1 MERTIGDRPIVR
13 LPDTPPHRPDGAVR
27 IADRMM
33 PAARS
38 APSVEGV
45 MDVSLPATGPGP
57 GILARGL
64 RLDLWLH
71 IALVTTTLASTVR
84 YLSGH
89 GLGDRAP
96 VVLTGAGLLLSLYGA
111 HAADPRRRDR
121 PIAVATAWCVLLLA
135 LWLGLVVVAPSF
147 SWVAVPLAF
156 VALQVLPFGAA
167 AVAIVAM
174 TVVVAAAWTSM
185 QHRLDPTVVVGPIA
199 VATLTV
205 VAYRS
210 LEREATTRRRLLEEL
225 RDAQGELSEAQHV
238 AGRLAERARLSREI
252 HDSVAQGFSSI
263 NLLLQ
268 AAEQSWDTRPA
279 AARDHVEQ
287 AARTARDGL
296 DEVRRVVRD
305 LAPSEL
311 SPTTAGAATDAE
323 AFPAALRRTC
333 EQAVAGTELAVQFHV
348 DGDPFPV
355 PAEVA
360 IAVLRTT
367 RGALANVVEH
377 ARASQVAVSLTYQ
390 PDELI
395 LDVCDDGRG
404 FDPDRRPS
412 GSAASGRGRGLA
424 GIAERAVLHGG
435 RLVVESA
442 PGAGTT
448 LALSLPVAPEAGR

>member
-1 MERTIGDRPIVR
+1 
-13 LPDTPPHRPDGAVR
+13 
-27 IADRMM
+27 
-33 PAARS
+33 
-38 APSVEGV
+38 
-45 MDVSLPATGPGP
+45 MDVSLPTSGARR
-57 GILARGL
+57 GILARGI

-71 IALVTTTLASTVR
+71 LALVATTLASTVR

-96 VVLTGAGLLLSLYGA
+96 VVLIGVGLLLSLYGA
-111 HAADPRRRDR
+111 HAADPGRRRR
-121 PIAVATAWCVLLLA
+121 PAALGVLWCASLLV

-156 VALQVLPFGAA
+156 VALQVLPFSAA
-167 AVAIVAM
+167 AGAIVTM

-210 LEREATTRRRLLEEL
+210 LEREATRRRRLLEEL

-268 AAEQSWDTRPA
+268 AAEQAWTSRPN
-279 AARDHVEQ
+279 AAREHVHQ
-287 AARTARDGL
+287 AAVTAREGL

-311 SPTTAGAATDAE
+311 SPVAADDATDAD
-323 AFPAALRRTC
+323 AFRLALARTC
-333 EQAVAGTELAVQFHV
+333 EQALAGTSVIAEFHVHGQPVPIPAELAM
-348 DGDPFPV
+348 
-355 PAEVA
+355 
-360 IAVLRTT
+360 AVLRTT

-377 ARASQVAVSLTYQ
+377 AEASRVAVSLTYQ

-395 LDVCDDGRG
+395 LDVCDDGCG
-404 FDPDRRPS
+404 FDPTQTSRCPDDDR
-412 GSAASGRGRGLA
+412 RGRGLA
-424 GIAERAVLHGG
+424 GIRERARLHGG
-435 RLVVESA
+435 RLVVESS

-448 LALSLPVAPEAGR
+448 LALSLPFTTGTIR